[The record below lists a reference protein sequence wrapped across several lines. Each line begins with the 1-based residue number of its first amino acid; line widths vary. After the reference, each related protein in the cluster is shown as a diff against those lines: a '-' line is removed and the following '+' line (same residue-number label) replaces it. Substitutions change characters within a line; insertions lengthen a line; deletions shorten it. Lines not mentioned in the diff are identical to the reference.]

1 MKENG
6 LGSIFLRHLAMA
18 APWGIILLIVLFIA
32 ALGVKQQMKEGI
44 QYTIRTSIH
53 EVANLAYGYNVVV
66 PVKKNIKEG
75 IEFLAKTARNEIK
88 AFLIDPELKQ
98 DMKEALEYGSEKFV
112 K

>member
-6 LGSIFLRHLAMA
+6 LGNTFLRHLAMA
-18 APWGIILLIVLFIA
+18 APWGIILLIVFFIA
-32 ALGVKQQMKEGI
+32 AIGVKQQMKEGI
-44 QYTIRTSIH
+44 QYVIKTSIY
-53 EVANLAYGYNVVV
+53 EAANLASGYNVVV

-88 AFLIDPELKQ
+88 SFLKDPELKQ
-98 DMKEALEYGSEKFV
+98 DMKEALEYSGEKFV

>member
-6 LGSIFLRHLAMA
+6 LGKIFLRHLAMA
-18 APWGIILLIVLFIA
+18 APWGIILLIVFFIA
-32 ALGVKQQMKEGI
+32 AIGVKQQMKEGI
-44 QYTIRTSIH
+44 QYAIRTSIS
-53 EVANLAYGYNVVV
+53 EAANLVYGYNVVV

-75 IEFLAKTARNEIK
+75 IEFLAKTARNELK
-88 AFLIDPELKQ
+88 AFLNDPVLKQ

>member
-6 LGSIFLRHLAMA
+6 LGKIFLRHLAMA
-18 APWGIILLIVLFIA
+18 APWGIILLIVFSIA
-32 ALGVKQQMKEGI
+32 AIGVKQQMKEGI
-44 QYTIRTSIH
+44 QYVIKTSMY
-53 EVANLAYGYNVVV
+53 EAANLASGYNVVV

-75 IEFLAKTARNEIK
+75 IEFLAKTARNELK
-88 AFLIDPELKQ
+88 AFLNDPVLKQ